1 MANNTHN
8 HDNSIDTAKAA
19 ALRQKI
25 MNELSKAVVGKEEIK
40 EALMVALLA
49 GGHILIEGLPGT
61 AKTTLSKC
69 FAEVIGGS
77 FKRIQ
82 FTPDMMPSDIT
93 GFYMYSTD
101 GNSTFVDG
109 PIFANIVLADELNR
123 TTPRTQSAMIEAM
136 QEHQVTIE
144 KKTYQLPRPFMVIA
158 TQVLS
163 GEEGTYSLTNVQVDR
178 FLLRVWSPYP
188 SREEEKEVISNIDRI
203 DTPELKV
210 AVTLEE
216 LGEIQEMTRHVYVS
230 PDISEYIISLISSL
244 REDPDVLSGPS
255 TRSGIALYRCAR
267 VLALFDNRDYVIP
280 DDVKHLAVPALEHR
294 LRVRVEAE
302 MDDITPAIILQR
314 IMEKVP
320 VPKLE

>member
-1 MANNTHN
+1 LAKNTNTTNN
-8 HDNSIDTAKAA
+8 IDTAKAT

-25 MNELSKAVVGKEEIK
+25 MNEISKAVVGKEEIK
-40 EALMVALLA
+40 EALLVALLA
-49 GGHILIEGLPGT
+49 GGHVLIEGLPGT
-61 AKTTLSKC
+61 AKTTLSKS

-101 GNSTFVDG
+101 GAATFVDG

-144 KKTYQLPRPFMVIA
+144 KKTYPLPKPFMVIA

-163 GEEGTYSLTNVQVDR
+163 GGEGTYSLTDVQVDR

-188 SREEEKEVISNIDRI
+188 TREEEKEVISNIDRI
-203 DTPELKV
+203 DTPDIKV
-210 AVTLEE
+210 AATLEE
-216 LGEIQEMTRHVYVS
+216 IGEIQAMARQVYVS
-230 PDISEYIISLISSL
+230 PDISEYIISLITGL
-244 REDPDVLSGPS
+244 RSDPDVLSGPS
-255 TRSGIALYRCAR
+255 TRSGIALYKCAR

-280 DDVKHLAVPALEHR
+280 DDIKHLTVPAMEHR
-294 LRVRVEAE
+294 LRVKVEAE
-302 MDDITPAIILQR
+302 MDDITPAMVLQR
-314 IMEKVP
+314 TLEKIP